1 MNTNEQKNARC
12 ENCKWFNPTLDGE
25 GECRASPPVGGVKP
39 WQRWFEVKTDD
50 WCRVF
55 TTKPDT
61 P

>member
-39 WQRWFEVKTDD
+39 WQRKLGRCTVGKN
-50 WCRVF
+50 
-55 TTKPDT
+55 
-61 P
+61 